1 MTTCNAPGP
10 AFETYRSAAYAACN
24 RSDHATAAAL
34 FSEALSEL
42 DVLDPRW
49 PMVWL
54 STMAAQVR
62 AEDPIGQVE
71 AAAVGVVR
79 MLVTLPLD
87 VPLGRVMLWFN
98 AASFALTIPGICDVT
113 TTVLAPLAI
122 SFAAEGRRHISPL
135 GARAFDRMAAVLL
148 ERGQTD
154 QAAVLDARLLR
165 TSPARARAINLDL
178 TAVRARYVIET
189 ARMGRPS

>member
-1 MTTCNAPGP
+1 MTYHAPGP
-10 AFETYRSAAYAACN
+10 AFETYRNAAYDARE
-24 RSDHATAAAL
+24 RSDHPTAAAL

-49 PMVWL
+49 PTVWL

-71 AAAVGVVR
+71 AAADGVVR
-79 MLVTLPLD
+79 MLVAVPLD
-87 VPLGRVMLWFN
+87 LPLGRVMPWFG
-98 AASFALTIPGICDVT
+98 AAFFALTIPGICDVM

-122 SFAAEGRRHISPL
+122 SFAAEGRRHLSPL
-135 GARAFDRMAAVLL
+135 GARALDRMAAVLL
-148 ERGQTD
+148 RRGQTD

-178 TAVRARYVIET
+178 TAVRARHVIET